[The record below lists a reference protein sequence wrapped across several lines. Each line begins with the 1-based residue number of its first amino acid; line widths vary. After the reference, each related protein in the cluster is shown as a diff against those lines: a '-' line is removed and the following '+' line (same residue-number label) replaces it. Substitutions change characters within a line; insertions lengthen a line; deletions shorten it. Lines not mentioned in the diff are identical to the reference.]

1 MVRSGGDR
9 RRRRIENGVHVATAS
24 VGVQVQ
30 ILGLLTGNRAN
41 SPSPV
46 SFDAASGVFEVRD
59 FASGDNVLTLPA
71 NATALL
77 IAFPTDNLE
86 GVLLEG
92 VTELARASW
101 SFLNFGPDAPP
112 ASVTIESTG
121 DIEGVELL
129 WL

>member
-1 MVRSGGDR
+1 M
-9 RRRRIENGVHVATAS
+9 ATAS
-24 VGVQVQ
+24 VSISVQ
-30 ILGLLTGNRAN
+30 ILGLITGNRSNGPTPAT
-41 SPSPV
+41 
-46 SFDAASGVFEVRD
+46 FAAASGVFEVRD
-59 FASGDNVLTLPA
+59 FASGDNVLTVPTG
-71 NATALL
+71 ATALL
-77 IAFPTDNLE
+77 VAFPSDNLE

-121 DIEGVELL
+121 DIEAVELL